1 LTRDAGERSICSA
14 GWDVVPALR
23 GCAVKTLL
31 SIDGG
36 GIRGIIPAVILA
48 EIEERTGRPTA
59 ALFDLVAGTSTGGIL
74 ALGLTKPDGDGDPAF
89 TAARLARLYEDE
101 GRTIFSRDLWHRIY
115 AVDNLLE
122 EKWPAEGIEDV
133 LSRYFGDTRITD
145 ALTEVLVTSYD
156 IEHRRPYFFK
166 RHKALRE
173 RDQDWLMSQAA
184 RATSAAPTY
193 FEPALLTAGDR
204 DSLALI
210 DGGVFANNPAM
221 CAYVEAVKLWPD
233 EDDFLVLSLGTGEL
247 VRAIPYD
254 QARGWGLAKWAQPLI
269 GVVFDGV
276 SDTVDHQLRQLCN
289 DTASTVDAYS
299 RFQVILTEGNDDM
312 DDASRTNV
320 NALKRLA
327 QNLVLDRD
335 HEIDQLCTRLTT
347 SRV

>member
-1 LTRDAGERSICSA
+1 
-14 GWDVVPALR
+14 
-23 GCAVKTLL
+23 VKKLL

-48 EIEERTGRPTA
+48 EIEKRTGRSIA

-74 ALGLTKPDGDGDPAF
+74 ALGLTKPDGDGGPAF

-122 EKWPAEGIEDV
+122 EKWPAKGIEDV
-133 LSRYFGDTRITD
+133 LSRYFGDARITD

-193 FEPALLTAGDR
+193 FEPALLTAADR

-221 CAYVEAVKLWPD
+221 CAYVEAVKLWPE

-276 SDTVDHQLRQLCN
+276 SDTVDYQLGQLCE
-289 DTASTVDAYS
+289 DTASTVDAYK
-299 RFQVILTEGNDDM
+299 RFQVTLTEGNDDL
-312 DDASRTNV
+312 DDASRTNI

-335 HEIDQLCTRLTT
+335 QEIDRLCTQLTT
-347 SRV
+347 GRV

>member
-1 LTRDAGERSICSA
+1 
-14 GWDVVPALR
+14 
-23 GCAVKTLL
+23 VKKLL

-48 EIEERTGRPTA
+48 EIEKRTGRPIA

-74 ALGLTKPDGDGDPAF
+74 ALGLTKPEGGGGPAF
-89 TAARLARLYEDE
+89 TAADLARLYEDE

-115 AVDNLLE
+115 AFENLLE
-122 EKWPAEGIEDV
+122 EKWPAKGIEGV
-133 LSRYFGDTRITD
+133 LARYFGDARITD
-145 ALTEVLVTSYD
+145 ALTELLVTSYD

-166 RHKALRE
+166 RDKARGQ
-173 RDQDWLMSQAA
+173 RDRDWLMSQAA

-204 DSLALI
+204 DDSLALI

-221 CAYVEAVKLWPD
+221 CAYVEAVSLWPE

-254 QARGWGLAKWAQPLI
+254 QARGWGLAKWAQPLL

-276 SDTVDHQLRQLCN
+276 SDTVDYQLRQLCN

-312 DDASRTNV
+312 DDASRTNIS
-320 NALKRLA
+320 ALKRLA

-335 HEIDQLCTRLTT
+335 EDLDQLCTRLTT
-347 SRV
+347 GIV